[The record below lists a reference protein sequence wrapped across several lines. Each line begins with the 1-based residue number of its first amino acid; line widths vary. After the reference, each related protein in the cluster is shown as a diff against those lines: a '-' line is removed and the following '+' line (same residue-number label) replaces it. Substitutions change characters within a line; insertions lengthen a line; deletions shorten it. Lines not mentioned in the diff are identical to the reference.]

1 MTRGRYGSTLHKF
14 NRAKRMDR
22 SVRELEA
29 RISSI
34 SLSPPVADDEADDEA
49 AAEGADAAEAEQR
62 QHSVPYLASQDSEDV
77 ENLSSDDDAPLPLP

>member
-34 SLSPPVADDEADDEA
+34 SLSPPVADDEA

-77 ENLSSDDDAPLPLP
+77 ENLSSDDDAPVPLP